1 MKLKY
6 LTISIFTGVV
16 GVWTLAS
23 CSDEYLDKKVDV
35 SETQA
40 KIYSDSTKVSNV
52 INDFYSNIGYSY
64 KYNRFGQ
71 CGLDLPAKES
81 EARAAEGKMGM
92 YLAQNTVNASN
103 AEADAWKNTYRKW
116 RAINIFMNNY
126 NDGTIGRILSP
137 NANQVDAVLPDP
149 DKPAAV
155 LQKST
160 IEYWKGQAFFLRA
173 WFVATMIKHYGGIPL
188 IGDKVYDE
196 DEKIDVPRST
206 YEESVKYAVDQC
218 DSAYL
223 YLERSGHIHNLGGV
237 DPMGGGILNRT
248 DGRACGMAA
257 LALKARIYLYAASPL
272 VNCQRTDDPSL
283 LVSYGSYEQNRWKLA
298 YDAAKKFMDMNNAQ
312 AGAET
317 GIWYELRQGVIDN
330 TSPAKSWWPK
340 FYHAMIDD
348 AVNSKE
354 SIFCDFLKN
363 EQSDGKNRVTLDG
376 YYMPNSRVTRFSDL
390 NKLTGFP
397 TQELVDAFPM
407 ADGFPRG
414 DSRSKYTYQDGE
426 GMYANRDPRL
436 KATVSY
442 NGAYRFMDGYRDAT
456 MRTYT
461 GDFITNGTFDET
473 SASKDG
479 IYQPN
484 ATTTGYYRMKLLYDN
499 GGLETS
505 VYRPTVLMRYA
516 EILMIAAEAA
526 NELVADGAPAPEES
540 KEYIR
545 AIRQRADIEEGMT
558 NRYGVPD
565 NITKEEMRELIYTE
579 RQIEFAFEEH
589 RYWDVRRW
597 KIAPQVLDGPSHG
610 MEITR
615 KVQTD
620 GSETFTYRR
629 IEVVNHI
636 WDDRLYWWPVPL
648 SEISKSGA
656 LEQNPGY

>member
-6 LTISIFTGVV
+6 LTKSIIAGAL
-16 GVWTLAS
+16 GICILSS

-35 SETQA
+35 SETQE
-40 KIYSDSTKVSNV
+40 KIYSDSAKVANV
-52 INDFYSNIGYSY
+52 INDFYSSIGYSFA
-64 KYNRFGQ
+64 YNRFNR

-81 EARAAEGKMGM
+81 EARAAEGRMGM

-103 AEADAWKNTYRKW
+103 AENDAWKNTYRKW
-116 RAINIFMNNY
+116 RGINIFMNNY
-126 NDGTIGRILSP
+126 NDGTIGKILSSDP
-137 NANQVDAVLPDP
+137 NKQGEL
-149 DKPAAV
+149 
-155 LQKST
+155 LHKSS

-173 WFVATMIKHYGGIPL
+173 WYVFTMIKHYGGIPL
-188 IGDKVYDE
+188 IDDKVYSE
-196 DEKIDVPRST
+196 EEKINVPRST

-218 DSAYL
+218 DSAFL

-237 DPMGGGILNRT
+237 DPDGGIHARS
-248 DGRACGMAA
+248 DGRACGMTA

-272 VNCQRTDDPSL
+272 VNCQRADDPGL
-283 LVSYGSYEQNRWKLA
+283 LVSYGSYSKERWQLA

-330 TSPAKSWWPK
+330 TTPTKSWWPK
-340 FYHAMIDD
+340 FYHAFMDD
-348 AVNSKE
+348 LVSSKE
-354 SIFCDFLKN
+354 SIFCDFMKN
-363 EQSDGKNRVTLDG
+363 EASVGQNRIKLDG
-376 YYMPNSRVTRFSDL
+376 FFAPNSRGTRFSGL
-390 NKLTGFP
+390 NQLTGFP

-414 DSRSKYTYQDGE
+414 DSRSKYTYQDGD
-426 GMYANRDPRL
+426 GMYDNRDPRL

-442 NGAYRFMDGYRDAT
+442 NGAYRFMNGFKDT
-456 MRTYT
+456 KMRTYT
-461 GDFITNGTFDET
+461 GDFVMNGNFDET

-484 ATTTGYYRMKLLYDN
+484 ATSTGYYRMKSVFDN
-499 GGLETS
+499 GGLETY
-505 VYRPTVLMRYA
+505 VFRPTILMRYA

-526 NELVADGAPAPEES
+526 NELVPDGAPAPEES

-545 AIRQRADIEEGMT
+545 AIRQRADIEEGET
-558 NRYGVPD
+558 GKDRYGVLD
-565 NITKEEMRELIYTE
+565 NLTKEEMRELIYTE

-615 KVQTD
+615 KAHDD

-629 IEVVNHI
+629 IEVMNHV
-636 WDDRLYWWPVPL
+636 WDDRLYWWPIPL
-648 SEISKSGA
+648 SEISKSDA

>member
-6 LTISIFTGVV
+6 LSKSIITGTLGVLAFT
-16 GVWTLAS
+16 S

-35 SETQA
+35 SETQE
-40 KIYSDSTKVSNV
+40 KIYSDSSKVANV

-64 KYNRFGQ
+64 NYGRFGQ
-71 CGLDLPAKES
+71 CGLELPAKEA

-103 AEADAWKNTYRKW
+103 TEIDAWKNTYRKW
-116 RAINIFMNNY
+116 RSINIFMNNY
-126 NDGTIGRILSP
+126 NDGTIGRILSSDP
-137 NANQVDAVLPDP
+137 N
-149 DKPAAV
+149 KPGEV

-173 WFVATMIKHYGGIPL
+173 WYVATMIKHYGGIPL
-188 IGDKVYDE
+188 IGDKVYGE
-196 DEKIDVPRST
+196 DEKIDIPRNT

-223 YLERSGHIHNLGGV
+223 YLERSGNIYNLGGV
-237 DPMGGGILNRT
+237 NTNGGIHGQTR
-248 DGRACGMAA
+248 GRACGMAA

-272 VNCQRTDDPSL
+272 VNCQRADDPALS
-283 LVSYGSYEQNRWKLA
+283 VSYGSYSQERWKLA
-298 YDAAKKFMDMNNAQ
+298 YDAAKKFIDMNNAQ

-317 GIWYELRQGVIDN
+317 GIWYELKQGVIDN
-330 TSPAKSWWPK
+330 TTPTKSWWPK
-340 FYHAMIDD
+340 YYHAMLDD
-348 AVNSKE
+348 AANSKE
-354 SIFCDFLKN
+354 AIFCDFLKN
-363 EQSDGKNRVTLDG
+363 EDGDSKNRVKLDAF
-376 YYMPNSRVTRFSDL
+376 YAPNSRTYRFSDL
-390 NKLTGFP
+390 TKLTGFP

-426 GMYANRDPRL
+426 GMYDNRDPRL

-442 NGAYRFMDGYRDAT
+442 HGAYRYMQGYKDAK
-456 MRTYT
+456 MKIYT
-461 GDFITNGTFDET
+461 GDLVTNGTFDDT

-484 ATTTGYYRMKLLYDN
+484 ATTTGYYRMKLIEDK
-499 GGLETS
+499 GGEDTYS
-505 VYRPTVLMRYA
+505 FRPTVLIRYA

-545 AIRQRADIEEGMT
+545 AIRQRADIEEGDPGS
-558 NRYGVPD
+558 RYGVPD
-565 NITKEEMRELIYTE
+565 HISKEEMRDLIYTE

-597 KIAPQVLDGPSHG
+597 KIAPQALNGPSHG

-615 KVQTD
+615 KAHED

-629 IEVVNHI
+629 IEVMNHV
-636 WDDRLYWWPVPL
+636 WDDRLYWWPIPL
-648 SEISKSGA
+648 SEMSKSGA